1 MKNNFVEK
9 IVRGIDSMSEDIS
22 EILEFSLSDEQFV
35 KNLVKTVEKDIYI
48 SFVLMTYNEERVI
61 ERCLKSIQDLADE
74 IIIVD
79 TGSTDS
85 TIEIINNFNGTIQL
99 YKQKFENDF
108 AAIRNTLFSYAKY
121 NWVFQ
126 IDADEYLQIS
136 KEQLIIYIALL
147 ENIDIQP
154 KIISPKLTN
163 HDGSIVD
170 NTRRLC
176 KKDINLKYYGRV
188 HEELRYLGSAR
199 TPFFIINSHFYH
211 DGYQQEIIKKKKKYL
226 RNIALT
232 ELMIVEE
239 ENNPRWYYFL
249 AREKMYNKDSYQTIV
264 PLLNKGLMLS
274 QINDMA
280 YCWGLIEL
288 YSKVPTIFIDFALI
302 YSSLRYVK
310 ERTPECLDSYYYE
323 LFFKS
328 VEIKQEL
335 FEENGRNLEAIM
347 NLEGGIS
354 FINKEGDHMFWLLGW
369 NYLACRRDD
378 LATIMWKKMKTQ
390 ESISSLHAVL
400 DAIKDEVC
408 SCESRGDE
416 GDI

>member
-1 MKNNFVEK
+1 MKNSFVEK

-22 EILEFSLSDEQFV
+22 EILELSLSDELFV
-35 KNLVKTVEKDIYI
+35 KNLIKIVEKDISI

-79 TGSTDS
+79 TGSTDK
-85 TIEIINNFNGTIQL
+85 TVKIINNFNGTIRL
-99 YKQKFENDF
+99 FHQKFENDF
-108 AAIRNTLFSYAKY
+108 ATIRNSLFSYAK
-121 NWVFQ
+121 NDWVFQ

-136 KEQLIIYIALL
+136 KEKLIIYIALL

-154 KIISPKLTN
+154 KIISPILTN

-176 KKDINLKYYGRV
+176 KKDKNLKYCGKV

-199 TPFFIINSHFYH
+199 TPFFIINSNFYH
-211 DGYQQEIIKKKKKYL
+211 DGYQQEIIKQKKKYQ
-226 RNIALT
+226 RNITLT
-232 ELMIVEE
+232 ELMIGEE

-264 PLLNKGLMLS
+264 PILNKGLMLS

-288 YSKVPTIFIDFALI
+288 YSKVPTQFIDFALI
-302 YSSLRYVK
+302 YSSLIYVK
-310 ERTPECLDSYYYE
+310 ERNPECLDYYYYE

-328 VEIKQEL
+328 AEIKQGL
-335 FEENGRNLEAIM
+335 FEENARKLEAII

-354 FINKEGDHMFWLLGW
+354 FINREGDHMFWLLGW

-378 LATIMWKKMKTQ
+378 LAIIMWKKMKTQ
-390 ESISSLHAVL
+390 ESISSLYAVL
-400 DAIKDEVC
+400 DALKDEIC
-408 SCESRGDE
+408 SCESKGDK
-416 GDI
+416 GDT